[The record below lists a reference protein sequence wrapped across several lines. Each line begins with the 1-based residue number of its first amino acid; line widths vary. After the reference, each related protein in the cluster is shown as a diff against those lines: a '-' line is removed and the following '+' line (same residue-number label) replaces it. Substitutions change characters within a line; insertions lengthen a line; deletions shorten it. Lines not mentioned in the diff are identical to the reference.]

1 MLSRADLPG
10 GWMGD
15 DRVPT
20 WEACQHLALRL
31 AEGEQAAGELLAAL
45 GNKANGVREL
55 AQYLTNLAIEKGW
68 SDDGIAYDALV
79 KSWPRITELSL
90 GPARDEG
97 RLFNP

>member
-1 MLSRADLPG
+1 MSRDRAVFGCCLAPTCRAV
-10 GWMGD
+10 GWATTEC
-15 DRVPT
+15 P
-20 WEACQHLALRL
+20 
-31 AEGEQAAGELLAAL
+31 GELLAAL